1 MEDLYNDDV
10 KAVLEKQEEL
20 KQKEVLM
27 PKEQPKTPKTF
38 EEAKDQALAEFKPKY
53 DTSKS
58 MYDNG
63 KDIARTIGLSEA
75 LKDDEFLGEVKE
87 GAKKNIR
94 TDMDTDQK
102 DAEIKNQE
110 AFYKKHQPVLE
121 FARMKEPCSLPLMKW
136 VYGFAVIPFMFAM
149 IIGELFNLIKSILDC
164 INTLFNAVLGT
175 PEYLLDEKGNPVK
188 DDKGRFITKQM
199 RVNLLTKIIF
209 WFAFV
214 LLSLVII
221 FAIVK
226 GITGFDIVQAIKS
239 LIGG

>member
-10 KAVLEKQEEL
+10 KALLEKE
-20 KQKEVLM
+20 QK
-27 PKEQPKTPKTF
+27 PKTF
-38 EEAKDQALAEFKPKY
+38 EEAKNQALAEFKPKY
-53 DTSKS
+53 DTSKT
-58 MYDNG
+58 MYENG
-63 KDIARTIGLSEA
+63 KDIAQTIGISEA
-75 LKDDEFLGEVKE
+75 LKDDDFLGEIKE
-87 GAKKNIR
+87 GAKESIR

-102 DAEIKNQE
+102 NAEIKNQE

-121 FARMKEPCSLPLMKW
+121 FARMKEPCSLALMKW
-136 VYGFAVIPFMFAM
+136 TYGFAVIPFMFAM
-149 IIGELFNLIKSILDC
+149 IVGELFNLIKSILDC

-188 DDKGRFITKQM
+188 DDKGRFITKKV

-221 FAIVK
+221 FAVVR
-226 GITGFDIVQAIKS
+226 GITGFDIVQAIKD
-239 LIGG
+239 LVN